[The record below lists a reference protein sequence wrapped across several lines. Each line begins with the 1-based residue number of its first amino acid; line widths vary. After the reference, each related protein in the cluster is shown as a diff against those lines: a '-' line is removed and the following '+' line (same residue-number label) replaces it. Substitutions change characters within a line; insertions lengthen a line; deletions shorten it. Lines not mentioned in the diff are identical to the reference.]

1 MQSVFKAV
9 LTLSII
15 FLVLTDLI
23 SIICMIDNLNDLRI
37 YINNPDYFSDD
48 SFGAPKSAMGLVF
61 AIGFMALFK
70 CGDTMLQKNNIF
82 SGLILK
88 LINTDR
94 RIPDIKMPDRICGNK
109 ILSRT
114 EIDHVFK

>member
-37 YINNPDYFSDD
+37 YINKIILVMIVLVLQNPRWAWF
-48 SFGAPKSAMGLVF
+48 L
-61 AIGFMALFK
+61 
-70 CGDTMLQKNNIF
+70 
-82 SGLILK
+82 
-88 LINTDR
+88 R
-94 RIPDIKMPDRICGNK
+94 
-109 ILSRT
+109 
-114 EIDHVFK
+114 

>member
-37 YINNPDYFSDD
+37 YINIVMIVLVLQNPRWAWF
-48 SFGAPKSAMGLVF
+48 L
-61 AIGFMALFK
+61 
-70 CGDTMLQKNNIF
+70 
-82 SGLILK
+82 
-88 LINTDR
+88 R
-94 RIPDIKMPDRICGNK
+94 
-109 ILSRT
+109 
-114 EIDHVFK
+114 